1 MLLQK
6 AQLGI
11 QDDEI
16 QCLKQSLEEEQRRYT
31 WLQHETH
38 AHTEKLQTHI
48 QQLLQQ
54 QQDEHRDAQR
64 LQVTTSNKA
73 EGAATSERICTSHIT
88 QNNTFMTCTTPALH
102 SGSVYT
108 HTCKK
113 VDDVYNDVR
122 LETGKC
128 VSQSTDLLLTCY

>member
-73 EGAATSERICTSHIT
+73 EGAATVREGLHQSHHTKQHIHDLYNTRPAQWQRIH
-88 QNNTFMTCTTPALH
+88 
-102 SGSVYT
+102 T
-108 HTCKK
+108 HLQKIC
-113 VDDVYNDVR
+113 
-122 LETGKC
+122 
-128 VSQSTDLLLTCY
+128 